1 MNIIGQKKLLSE
13 INHLLDSGTFPR
25 YSILQGPFGS
35 GKKMIA
41 SYIAKKLD
49 ATFVPCELSVDSV
62 REVIDLS
69 YTMMSP
75 TLYMWADAH
84 KMSMAAKNAILKITE
99 EPPQNAYFVMTTDNI
114 KGLLGTLLS
123 RGTLLN
129 INPYN
134 VQELTEFAKLKLDN
148 AADSDIRTIVGI
160 STTPQDILELSKI
173 DIKQM
178 NKVVGVLCDNI
189 GSANL
194 ANSLKVSTF
203 LRYKEEETEK
213 YDPTLFLRACMV
225 RYSRLLQE
233 TMNPVYAKLV
243 GLTST
248 YLADLSSKSLSKVA
262 TVDNWIIDTHTT
274 MVSEGSL

>member
-1 MNIIGQKKLLSE
+1 
-13 INHLLDSGTFPR
+13 
-25 YSILQGPFGS
+25 
-35 GKKMIA
+35 
-41 SYIAKKLD
+41 
-49 ATFVPCELSVDSV
+49 
-62 REVIDLS
+62 
-69 YTMMSP
+69 
-75 TLYMWADAH
+75 MWADAH

-225 RYSRLLQE
+225 RYSKLLQE